1 MFDSLEQAR
10 EAAADFI
17 PEEHLD
23 EAMKVLVPGIGLRP
37 GEPGAPV
44 ETGGS
49 RLGGSPDLPAG
60 SEWPRPTP
68 SDDPEEIEG
77 RANAASGTWL
87 REHLSRHL
95 PFAFLCQIDLAEAHA
110 LGELTADLPEHG
122 RLLFFYDL
130 CVGGWE
136 QGDRPVHVRWD
147 TTPVSELVSLEVPD
161 DLVAAHEREHEEYL
175 DRCRDFDKTPPR
187 PCTGDHLLC
196 ACPPGD
202 TVPGGVTP
210 PGKEDPALEAFMDNP
225 EDWRLLLQFSIPGW
239 DAAEDGE
246 GTVYFLINT
255 DDLAARRFDRV
266 QAIYQQT

>member
-10 EAAADFI
+10 GAAADFI

-23 EAMKVLVPGIGLRP
+23 EGMKVLVPGIGLRP

-77 RANAASGTWL
+77 RANVASGTWL

-110 LGELTADLPEHG
+110 LGVLTADLPEHG

-175 DRCRDFDKTPPR
+175 DRCRDFDKTPPDPAPATNFYAPAR
-187 PCTGDHLLC
+187 PVTLFR
-196 ACPPGD
+196 
-202 TVPGGVTP
+202 GVTP
-210 PGKEDPALEAFMDNP
+210 PGEEDPALEAFMDSP

-239 DAAEDGE
+239 DATEDGE

>member
-68 SDDPEEIEG
+68 SDDPEEIAG
-77 RANAASGTWL
+77 RANAASGAWL

-130 CVGGWE
+130 CVDGWE
-136 QGDRPVHVRWD
+136 DDFGEFAMECGVFI
-147 TTPVSELVSLEVPD
+147 TPEWRHHQLLGAPQSEQSD
-161 DLVAAHEREHEEYL
+161 
-175 DRCRDFDKTPPR
+175 
-187 PCTGDHLLC
+187 
-196 ACPPGD
+196 PGD
-202 TVPGGVTP
+202 YMEV
-210 PGKEDPALEAFMDNP
+210 DDP

>member
-1 MFDSLEQAR
+1 M
-10 EAAADFI
+10 
-17 PEEHLD
+17 
-23 EAMKVLVPGIGLRP
+23 
-37 GEPGAPV
+37 
-44 ETGGS
+44 
-49 RLGGSPDLPAG
+49 
-60 SEWPRPTP
+60 
-68 SDDPEEIEG
+68 
-77 RANAASGTWL
+77 
-87 REHLSRHL
+87 
-95 PFAFLCQIDLAEAHA
+95 
-110 LGELTADLPEHG
+110 LTADLPEHG

-147 TTPVSELVSLEVPD
+147 TTPVSELVSLEVPG

-187 PCTGDHLLC
+187 DPAPAVNFYAPARPVTLFQ
-196 ACPPGD
+196 
-202 TVPGGVTP
+202 GVTP
-210 PGKEDPALEAFMDNP
+210 SDEEDPALEAFMDSPVSDGWEDDFGEFAMECGVFITPEWRHHQLLGAPQSEQSDPGDYMEVDDP
-225 EDWRLLLQFSIPGW
+225 EDWRLLLQFSVPGW